1 MPSCVPL
8 MVWGALEE
16 EGQVGDVP
24 APSLWLSGLLV
35 TFTAHEFLM
44 VWEGISSMRHIFAPK
59 GFIIN
64 TDSTYIVLTND
75 YYIACQIQISKSKK
89 HFFFLW
95 LELAGWLFTQNKH
108 RIGNLVFFITL

>member
-1 MPSCVPL
+1 MPSCVPP

-24 APSLWLSGLLV
+24 APSLWLSGLPV

-89 HFFFLW
+89 HFFFFTARISR
-95 LELAGWLFTQNKH
+95 LAVYTEQAQN
-108 RIGNLVFFITL
+108 R